1 MIDEKGQVAIDFLLG
16 ISLVLFAISFTIQ
29 FIPGLFMSESA
40 GESSLDYTAYRTATI
55 LVEDAGWWENNTNN
69 GTDWES
75 NPNSI
80 LRIGLAA
87 DDDSSSKLTN
97 SPNLISK
104 DKIEQFMLVNE
115 IDLVKMLG
123 MYKRVGDTNFSY
135 GYNIYITQNSSN
147 LILNN
152 TSIARGKTLPD
163 NLEVAR
169 ITRVVLVEKETIAAI
184 SGDELTSESSSVA
197 TISVTGPFE
206 ENITVQISDLNLSGI
221 DPALLNV
228 KLDGNLL
235 TQASDFTVYKK
246 DGWTNSPLAGNLS
259 SGDSIYLNFD
269 HDLFTASTDHRLD
282 LEFNNVTFSNSGPP
296 FISYN
301 NLSKALYEPA
311 YLTVEVW

>member
-1 MIDEKGQVAIDFLLG
+1 MGDENGQVAIDFLLG

-55 LVEDAGWWENNTNN
+55 LVEDTGWWENSTNN
-69 GTDWES
+69 GTNWES
-75 NPNSI
+75 NPDSI

-115 IDLVKMLG
+115 SDLVDMLG
-123 MYKRVGDTNFSY
+123 MYKNVEDTHFSY
-135 GYNIYITQNSSN
+135 GYNIYVTQNGAN

-152 TSIARGKTLPD
+152 TTIARGKALPD

-169 ITRVVLVEKETIAAI
+169 ITRVVLVEKETVAAI
-184 SGDELTSESSSVA
+184 SGDELTSESSSVG
-197 TISVTGPFE
+197 TINVTGPFE
-206 ENITVQISDLNLSGI
+206 ENITLQISDLNLSGI
-221 DPALLNV
+221 NSSLMSV
-228 KLDGNLL
+228 KLDGNPLN
-235 TQASDFTVYKK
+235 QPSDFTVYKK
-246 DGWTNSPLAGNLS
+246 DGWTKSPLAGNFS
-259 SGDSIYLNFD
+259 SGDVIYLNFD
-269 HDLFTASTDHRLD
+269 HDLFNASIDYRLD
-282 LEFNNVTFSNSGPP
+282 LEFSNVTFSNPGPP
-296 FISYN
+296 FTNYN
-301 NLSKALYEPA
+301 NLSTALYEPA